1 MNQRTPV
8 WVARFDGGYEARVY
22 DVGLP
27 DRPVGRFFITAEDG
41 RILLSE
47 KVDLLAPDRL
57 DIWERMSMLAIDLYQ
72 AEVS

>member
-1 MNQRTPV
+1 MTSRTPV
-8 WVARFDGGYEARVY
+8 WIGRFDGGFEARVY

-27 DRPVGRFFITAEDG
+27 DRPEGRFFIVAKDG

-57 DIWERMSMLAIDLYQ
+57 DVWEGMSMLAINLYE